1 MTTDIL
7 QYEFKGD
14 LPIGF
19 EIFTIQDIYKI
30 HKDIM
35 VAPHRAEFYHIL
47 WIQKGTP
54 IHSVDFT
61 PIKLAPDTLLFINKG
76 TVQSFDSKGNFEGKA
91 IVFTDNFF
99 CKTTEDIKTLKSNI
113 LFNDLF
119 DSSAIQLKK
128 GPNVF
133 IDFFALMEHESKKT
147 LDTFQEGIL
156 RNLLQGFLLLAERE
170 RRKNNFTE
178 IVKGSDLYQFILFKD
193 LLEKQFTKNKQVS
206 FYAIKSSITEKKLNQ
221 ITTKVLGKTP
231 KQMID
236 DRIMLEAKRL
246 LAHTNENIKEI
257 GFALGFE
264 EPTNFIK
271 YFKNH
276 YKGTPVDFR
285 ESLIK

>member
-1 MTTDIL
+1 LTNNIL

-14 LPIGF
+14 LPLGF
-19 EIFTIQDIYKI
+19 EIFNIQDHYKI

-35 VAPHRAEFYHIL
+35 IAPHRAEFYHIL

-54 IHSVDFT
+54 THFVDFT
-61 PIKLAPDTLLFINKG
+61 PIKLVPNSLLFINKG
-76 TVQSFDSKGNFEGKA
+76 TVQNFDSKGNFEGKA

-99 CKTTEDIKTLKSNI
+99 CKTKEDIKALKSNI

-119 DSSAIQLKK
+119 GSSAIQLQK
-128 GPNVF
+128 GSNAF
-133 IDFFALMEHESKKT
+133 TDCFDLMEQQFKT
-147 LDTFQEGIL
+147 SPDIFQEGIL
-156 RNLLQGFLLLAERE
+156 RTLLHGFLLLAERE

-178 IVKGSDLYQFILFKD
+178 IAKDADLDLFIKFKD
-193 LLEKQFTKNKQVS
+193 QLDAQFTKNKQVS
-206 FYAIKSSITEKKLNQ
+206 FYATKSSITEKKLNQ
-221 ITTKVLGKTP
+221 ITTKVVGKTP

-246 LAHTNENIKEI
+246 LAHTTENIKEI
-257 GFALGFE
+257 GFSLGFE

-276 YKGTPVDFR
+276 YNGTPVDFR
-285 ESLIK
+285 ESLVK